1 MIALWA
7 LVVVSDDA
15 LSRVAV
21 KEPVLVVVIASLYG
35 RRDAPDHHLQNRA
48 VVEVHPV
55 ALKQVGLHVGNYANS
70 PSVVQL
76 RKQDGRA
83 PRFFLS
89 RPSLGIFS
97 GSGIKENLM

>member
-21 KEPVLVVVIASLYG
+21 KEPVLVAVIASLYG
-35 RRDAPDHHLQNRA
+35 RRDPPDHHLQNRA
-48 VVEVHPV
+48 VVEVHLV
-55 ALKQVGLHVGNYANS
+55 ALKQFSLHVGNYANRRKI
-70 PSVVQL
+70 VKL
-76 RKQDGRA
+76 WKQDGRV

-97 GSGIKENLM
+97 GSG